1 MLHTTSVL
9 IHKNFVG
16 GRVVNGPVQTE
27 WTAVWTVDRVG
38 LVSGIKDRV
47 DRLDR

>member
-1 MLHTTSVL
+1 MKSPCVE
-9 IHKNFVG
+9 FGVV
-16 GRVVNGPVQTE
+16 RVVNGPVQTE

-38 LVSGIKDRV
+38 PVPGVKDHV